1 MATPSVTVTL
11 NDLYLTLN
19 DMGPMSSVSAAE
31 LFHRLDMV
39 PKTTPDVV
47 MDVNALKAA
56 LASLNLTSIT
66 ANQLIDAVKKE
77 EMNLSISSGFE
88 QTNAVVGRCERLLL
102 YANITH

>member
-19 DMGPMSSVSAAE
+19 DMGLMSSVSAAE
-31 LFHRLDMV
+31 LFHRLGMV

-77 EMNLSISSGFE
+77 EMNLSIPSGFE